1 MVSRLCICYAYGFI
15 SSGDRLNDD
24 IRVDRLLLRRPSGRH
39 FFIVIQRCFLGEL
52 MNVLFESVS
61 QELDLVLDVFQL
73 ALHFV
78 LVLFSELVGQMELAS
93 KS

>member
-1 MVSRLCICYAYGFI
+1 
-15 SSGDRLNDD
+15 
-24 IRVDRLLLRRPSGRH
+24 
-39 FFIVIQRCFLGEL
+39 